1 MMTVLEIFLIFWT
14 VVFSSNADAQFLNE
28 KWQIL
33 SGKWENSGSYLK
45 GWTDEGDAI
54 LVYGNE
60 EFKNFSCSVKVKPV
74 TREGSLIFRV
84 RDTKNC
90 YLLIFVPE
98 GANEGYSGIALG
110 KRINGRETYFAGTRT
125 KFKID
130 QWVNVKTIFVGE
142 EIKVFLNDE
151 LILASQDNTY
161 KSGKVG
167 LRIYGRRSK
176 PCITF
181 YDDFK
186 IEEIK

>member
-1 MMTVLEIFLIFWT
+1 MKMNKIFLIFCT
-14 VVFSSNADAQFLNE
+14 VIFTNTVNAQFLNE

-33 SGKWENSGSYLK
+33 SGKWENSDSYVK
-45 GWTDEGDAI
+45 GFADEGDAI
-54 LVYGNE
+54 LLYQNQ
-60 EFKNFSCSVKVKPV
+60 EFENFTCSVKVKPV
-74 TREGSLIFRV
+74 TREGSLILRA
-84 RDTKNC
+84 RDAKNC

-110 KRINGRETYFAGTRT
+110 KRAKGRETYFAGTRT

-130 QWVNVKTIFVGE
+130 QWVNIKADFVGNQM
-142 EIKVFLNDE
+142 KVFLNDE
-151 LILASQDNTY
+151 LLLTGQDNTY

-181 YDDFK
+181 YDNFK
-186 IEEIK
+186 IEEVK